1 MKRLM
6 KVMLPLVLVI
16 ALVFSLSITAY
27 AASDVEK
34 EHIALGEKKSL
45 AFSDVPYVSSDTSVI
60 RIEIDGN
67 GPRYYAVA
75 VGVGKAEITG
85 GEWVG
90 KPQKDYLFTVHY
102 TEFGVM
108 AGRMGALFYVAA
120 ALYLLIFAEILYI
133 FFAAPKCGMSRLW
146 ALLPIFSNVLGLIIF
161 IFIRSKH
168 KSGVR
173 TKKITCP
180 TCGGVCTDDTTFC
193 SICGTKLR

>member
-6 KVMLPLVLVI
+6 KMMLPLALVI

-27 AASDVEK
+27 AATDVEE
-34 EHIALGEKKSL
+34 EHIAVGEKEPL
-45 AFSDVPYVSSDTSVI
+45 LFSDVPYVSSDTSVI
-60 RIEIDGN
+60 RIEVEGD

-146 ALLPIFSNVLGLIIF
+146 ALLPIFSNVLGLIVF
-161 IFIRSKH
+161 IFVRSKH

-180 TCGGVCTDDTTFC
+180 TCGGVCTDDTAFC

>member
-6 KVMLPLVLVI
+6 KMMLPLALVI

-27 AASDVEK
+27 AATDVEE
-34 EHIALGEKKSL
+34 EHIAVGEKEPL
-45 AFSDVPYVSSDTSVI
+45 LFSDVPYVSSDTSVI
-60 RIEIDGN
+60 RIEGDG
-67 GPRYYAVA
+67 PDYYAVA
-75 VGVGKAEITG
+75 VGVGKAEVTG

-90 KPQKDYLFTVHY
+90 KPQKEYLLTVHY

-180 TCGGVCTDDTTFC
+180 TCGGVCTDDTAFC

>member
-34 EHIALGEKKSL
+34 EHIAVGKKTSLG
-45 AFSDVPYVSSDTSVI
+45 FSDVPYVSSDTSVI

-75 VGVGKAEITG
+75 VGVGKAEVTG

-146 ALLPIFSNVLGLIIF
+146 ALLPIFSNVLGLIVF
-161 IFIRSKH
+161 IFVRSKH

-180 TCGGVCTDDTTFC
+180 TCGGVCTDDTAFC

>member
-146 ALLPIFSNVLGLIIF
+146 ALLPIFSNVLGLIVF
-161 IFIRSKH
+161 IFVRSKH

-173 TKKITCP
+173 TRKITCP
-180 TCGGVCTDDTTFC
+180 TCGGVCTDDTAFC